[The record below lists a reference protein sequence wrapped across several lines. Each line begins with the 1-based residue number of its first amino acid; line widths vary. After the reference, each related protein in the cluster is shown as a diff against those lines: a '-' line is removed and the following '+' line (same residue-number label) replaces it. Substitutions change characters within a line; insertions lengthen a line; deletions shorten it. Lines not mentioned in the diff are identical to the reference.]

1 MSEDLTP
8 AITSKQQ
15 LIDYFHSGSKKQ
27 NLKIGTEH
35 EKFLFHVKT
44 KKPISYQGNN
54 SIETI
59 FHLLEQNGWI
69 PIYDEGNVIGLKK
82 IIKALPWNRGCK
94 LNYQVNH

>member
-8 AITSKQQ
+8 IITDKQQ

-35 EKFLFHVKT
+35 EKFLFHMKT
-44 KKPISYQGNN
+44 KKPVSYQGSQ

-59 FHLLEQNGWI
+59 FQLLEQNGWI
-69 PIYDEGNVIGLKK
+69 PIYDEENIIGLKK
-82 IIKALPWNRGCK
+82 IIKASP
-94 LNYQVNH
+94 

>member
-1 MSEDLTP
+1 M
-8 AITSKQQ
+8 
-15 LIDYFHSGSKKQ
+15 
-27 NLKIGTEH
+27 
-35 EKFLFHVKT
+35 KT

-82 IIKALPWNRGCK
+82 NNKSITLEPGLQIELSGEPLNSVHETCK
-94 LNYQVNH
+94 EVN

>member
-35 EKFLFHVKT
+35 EKFYFM
-44 KKPISYQGNN
+44 
-54 SIETI
+54 
-59 FHLLEQNGWI
+59 
-69 PIYDEGNVIGLKK
+69 
-82 IIKALPWNRGCK
+82 
-94 LNYQVNH
+94 